1 MTTELLSDI
10 LAALPQQFASQVFH
24 QFNRRAATIG
34 GMNAVPGSAG
44 AGKQVAFDVEFS
56 GSAGATTVAEGS
68 DVASGEFESDVD
80 VPATLSWATYR
91 AAFQISEIALSAAMS
106 SANAPAEMQK
116 LFGNRVVA
124 KTASVAALA
133 NLDFWT
139 EDGTDGGGDNTLVGY
154 LGGAL
159 AATGTYANINRST
172 YSEWGGNVL
181 ANGGTPRAL
190 TMDLLSQAEEEIYEA
205 SGEDFSCIR
214 TSPGVLR
221 KYEGLFENTRE
232 TQTHGLFQA
241 GATSF
246 TYKGRPVYRD
256 KDCTAGNLVF
266 ENTNYVEVKY
276 LPHFNSPQDAVEQQ
290 VLRLTGKTGDQ
301 LTASMIPVQVTLL
314 AKTGNSVKCMVSV
327 VIASCVKRP
336 NAFALVQDIS
346 EA

>member
-1 MTTELLSDI
+1 MATEVLTDI
-10 LAALPQQFASQVFH
+10 LNALPEQFASQVYH

-44 AGKQVAFDVEFS
+44 AGRQVAFDVEFS
-56 GSAGATTVAEGS
+56 GTAGATTVAEGS
-68 DVASGEFESDVD
+68 DVAAGEFASDKD
-80 VPATLSWATYR
+80 IPATLSWATYR

-106 SANAPAEMQK
+106 SANAPQEMMK
-116 LFGNRVVA
+116 LFGNRVIA
-124 KTASVAALA
+124 KTAAVAALA

-139 EDGTDGGGDNTLVGY
+139 EDGTDAGGDKTLVGY

-172 YSEWGGNVL
+172 YSEWAGNVL

-190 TMDLLSQAEEEIYEA
+190 TMDLLAQAEEQIYEA
-205 SGEDFSCIR
+205 SGEDFTCIR

-221 KYEGLFENTRE
+221 KYEGLFENVRRE
-232 TQTHGLFQA
+232 EGAGTFAA

-266 ENTNYVEVKY
+266 ENTRYVEVKW
-276 LPHFNSPQDAVEQQ
+276 LPHYNSPQDAVEQQ
-290 VLRLTGKTGDQ
+290 VVRLTGQTGDQ
-301 LTASMIPVQVTLL
+301 MTASMIPVQVTLL
-314 AKTGNSVKCMVSV
+314 AKTGNSLKCMVSV